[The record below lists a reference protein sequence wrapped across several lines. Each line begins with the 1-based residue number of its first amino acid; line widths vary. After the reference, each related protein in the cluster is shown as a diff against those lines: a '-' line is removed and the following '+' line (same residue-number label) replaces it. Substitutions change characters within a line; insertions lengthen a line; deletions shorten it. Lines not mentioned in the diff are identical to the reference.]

1 MIYDLFIRRP
11 RLAMVISIVVT
22 LAGILSMQVLPV
34 SQYPDIAPPTVSVT
48 ASYPGA
54 DAEVVEESVA
64 QPIEDA
70 INGVDNM
77 IYMKSASNSDGSYH
91 LTVSFAV
98 GTDPD
103 LATMNTQT
111 RASQAEAALPD
122 DVKRTGLTVQKQ
134 AGDILQL
141 YSFYSSNDK
150 LDRLFLSNYLTLN
163 VLNELKRV
171 NGVGNAQIFG
181 AADYSMRI
189 WIDNPQLLANL
200 GLTNQ
205 DIIAAIRNQ
214 NVQAPAGTLGAAP
227 LSKDQSLQLT
237 VRAKGRL
244 KTAEE
249 FGNIVIRA
257 EPDGSF
263 VRLKDVARVELSSKS
278 FGEDATLNGQPT
290 AALAVYLAPG
300 ANAVTT
306 AEAVQAR
313 LEELSHRFP
322 EGLGYTKMID
332 GADFVNQM
340 IIKVAETL
348 LEAFALVAIVVF
360 VFLGR
365 FRPTI
370 IPLLAVP
377 VAIVGAF
384 TVLLAFG
391 YSANTISLLALVLA
405 IGIVVDDA
413 IIVVENVERVMEEE
427 PDLSPGQAA
436 RKAMGE
442 IAGSIIAI
450 TLVLLAVFVPV
461 AVLPGS
467 SGVLF
472 RQFAVAI
479 SAAMVISGIN
489 ALTLTPALCAMFL
502 RPGEPASFM
511 RPVSN
516 FIHKSAGRYAA
527 FINRF
532 VRVSI
537 ISLGAVVIVAIV
549 AFLAIRF
556 TPAGFVPDEDK
567 GYVIAIYQLPP
578 GASLNRTIAIGN
590 KAVDVIRKD
599 PAVNSVVRVA
609 GIDILGGGSAPNA
622 GVMFINLKDYSQRT
636 SSNLY
641 APAVLRRLTPQL
653 MAIPGANFIP
663 LNPPAINGLGRAGGF
678 EYVLEALQGQSPT
691 DMAAVTRA
699 LMIAGNQQPRIGS
712 LFSTFDAS
720 TPQVRLDID
729 RDKAQTLGVTI
740 SDVFT
745 DLQSQLGGYY
755 VNDFNLFGRTWTV
768 YLQAEKKYRSRI
780 DDIYTIQVRNDQ
792 GNMVPLSSFA
802 TAHLDAGPRQI
813 TRYNNYRAVSLNGSP
828 APGYGLG
835 EAMNAMEELSPKTL
849 PSGYAYEWTG
859 LAKQQEEAAGQT
871 GLVLGLAFVFAY
883 LFLVALYES
892 WVVPAAVLTSVVVAV
907 LGAMFGIWIAG
918 LSFDLYAQI
927 GIVVLVALAAKNAIL
942 VNTFALEQRASG
954 ADLDHAATHGA
965 EMRFRPVMMTSFAFI
980 MGLVPLAIASGPGAG
995 AMVAVG
1001 MPVLFGMLFAS
1012 SFGMLLIPLLF
1023 HTFQGW
1029 REKFGGWTPGME
1041 SVPGADPDEWPDT

>member
-1 MIYDLFIRRP
+1 VIYDLFIKRP

-22 LAGILSMQVLPV
+22 LAGILSLQVLPV
-34 SQYPDIAPPTVSVT
+34 SQYPDIAPPTVSVS

-54 DAEVVEESVA
+54 DAQVVEESIA
-64 QPIEDA
+64 QPVEDA

-77 IYMKSASNSDGSYH
+77 IYMKSASNADGSYS

-111 RASQAEAALPD
+111 RAAQAEANLPE
-122 DVKRTGLTVQKQ
+122 DVKRTGVTVRKQ
-134 AGDILQL
+134 SGDILQL
-141 YSFYSSNDK
+141 YGFYTTGDK
-150 LDRLFLSNYLTLN
+150 FDRLFLSNYLTLN

-171 NGVGNAQIFG
+171 DGVGNAQIFG

-205 DIIAAIRNQ
+205 DLIRAIRNQ

-227 LSKDQSLQLT
+227 LSDDQSLQLT
-237 VRAKGRL
+237 VRTKGRL

-249 FGNIVIRA
+249 FGNIVVRA

-278 FGEDATLNGQPT
+278 FGENATLDGRPS
-290 AALAVYLAPG
+290 AALAINLASG

-313 LEELSHRFP
+313 VEELAKRFP
-322 EGLGYTKMID
+322 KGLHYTKMID
-332 GADFVNQM
+332 GADFVNEM
-340 IIKVAETL
+340 IAKVADTL

-377 VAIVGAF
+377 VAIIGAF

-427 PDLSPGQAA
+427 PDLTPAQAA
-436 RKAMGE
+436 HKAMSE

-450 TLVLLAVFVPV
+450 TLVLLAVFIPV

-511 RPVSN
+511 RPVSA
-516 FIHKSAGRYAA
+516 FIHKAAGKYAA
-527 FINRF
+527 FIGRF
-532 VRVSI
+532 VHVATV
-537 ISLGAVVIVAIV
+537 SLGAVVVIAIL
-549 AFLAIRF
+549 AFLAIRY

-567 GYVIAIYQLPP
+567 GYVVAIYQLPA
-578 GASLNRTIAIGN
+578 GASLNRTIAIGD
-590 KAVDVIRKD
+590 KAVDIIRKD
-599 PAVNSVVRVA
+599 PAVDNVVRVA

-622 GVMFINLKDYSQRT
+622 GVMFVKLKDYAQRR
-636 SSNLY
+636 SPDLY
-641 APAVLRRLTPQL
+641 APAVLGRLTPQL

-663 LNPPAINGLGRAGGF
+663 LNPPAINGMGRAGGF
-678 EYVLEALQGQSPT
+678 EYILEALQGQSPT

-699 LMIAGNQQPRIGS
+699 LMVAGNQQPKIGS

-729 RDKAQTLGVTI
+729 RDKAQTLGITI

-745 DLQSQLGGYY
+745 ELQSQLGGYY

-768 YLQAEKKYRSRI
+768 YLQAAKEYRSRI
-780 DDIYTIQVRNDQ
+780 DDINAIQVRNDK
-792 GNMVPLSSFA
+792 GKMVPISSFA
-802 TAHLDAGPRQI
+802 TTHLDIGPRQI
-813 TRYNNYRAVSLNGSP
+813 TRYNNYRAVSLNGTA

-835 EAMNAMEELSPKTL
+835 EAMNAMEKISPETL

-859 LAKQQEEAAGQT
+859 LAKQQQEAAGQT

-892 WVVPAAVLTSVVVAV
+892 WVIPAAVLSSVVVAV
-907 LGAMFGIWIAG
+907 LGALFGIWIAG

-942 VNTFALEQRASG
+942 VNTFALEQRSSG

-980 MGLVPLAIASGPGAG
+980 MGLVPLATASGPGAG

-1001 MPVLFGMLFAS
+1001 VPVLFGMLFAS

-1023 HTFQGW
+1023 HTFQQW
-1029 REKFGGWTPGME
+1029 REKFGGWKPGME
-1041 SVPGADPDEWPDT
+1041 TVPGAEPDV

>member
-1 MIYDLFIRRP
+1 MIYDLFIKRP

-34 SQYPDIAPPTVSVT
+34 SQYPDIAPPTVSVS
-48 ASYPGA
+48 ANYPGA
-54 DAEVVEESVA
+54 NAQVVEESVA

-77 IYMKSASNSDGSYH
+77 IYMKSASNADGSYN

-98 GTDPD
+98 GTNPD

-111 RASQAEAALPD
+111 RAAQAEAGLPQ
-122 DVKRTGLTVQKQ
+122 DVQRTGITVKKQ
-134 AGDILQL
+134 SDDILQL
-141 YSFYSSNDK
+141 YSFYSTSDK
-150 LDRLFLSNYLTLN
+150 LDPLFLSNYLTLN

-171 NGVGNAQIFG
+171 NGVGSAQIFG
-181 AADYSMRI
+181 AGDYSMRI

-205 DIIAAIRNQ
+205 DIINAIRSQ
-214 NVQAPAGTLGAAP
+214 NVQAPAGTLGGAP
-227 LSKDQSLQLT
+227 LSNDQSLQLT
-237 VRAKGRL
+237 VRTKGRL

-249 FGNIVIRA
+249 FGNIVLRA
-257 EPDGSF
+257 QPDGSF
-263 VRLKDVARVELSSKS
+263 VRLKDVARVELGSRS
-278 FGEDATLNGQPT
+278 FGVNATLNGKPT

-313 LEELSHRFP
+313 LKELSKRFP
-322 EGLGYTKMID
+322 EGLNYTKMID

-340 IIKVAETL
+340 IVKVAETL

-377 VAIVGAF
+377 VAIIGAF
-384 TVLLAFG
+384 TVLLVFG

-427 PDLSPGQAA
+427 PDLTPAQAA
-436 RKAMGE
+436 HKAMGE

-511 RPVSN
+511 RPVSG
-516 FIHKSAGRYAA
+516 FIHKAAGRYAA
-527 FINRF
+527 FISRF
-532 VRVSI
+532 VRIAIVSI
-537 ISLGAVVIVAIV
+537 GAVIVVAIM
-549 AFLAIRF
+549 ALLAIRY
-556 TPAGFVPDEDK
+556 TPSGFVPDEDK
-567 GYVIAIYQLPP
+567 GFVIAIYQLPA
-578 GASLNRTIAIGN
+578 GASLNRTIAIGD
-590 KAVDVIRKD
+590 KAADIIRKD
-599 PAVNSVVRVA
+599 PAVDDVVRVA
-609 GIDILGGGSAPNA
+609 GVDILGGGSAPNA
-622 GVMFINLKDYSQRT
+622 GVMFVKLKDYSQRR

-641 APAVLRRLTPQL
+641 APAVLARLTPQL
-653 MAIPGANFIP
+653 MSIPGANFIP
-663 LNPPAINGLGRAGGF
+663 LNPPAINGMGRAGGF
-678 EYVLEALQGQSPT
+678 EYILEALEGQTPT
-691 DMAAVTRA
+691 EMAAVTRA
-699 LMIAGNQQPRIGS
+699 LMIAGNQQPKIGA

-729 RDKAQTLGVTI
+729 RDKAQTLGITI

-745 DLQSQLGGYY
+745 ELQSQLGGYY
-755 VNDFNLFGRTWTV
+755 VNDFNMFGRTWTV
-768 YLQAEKKYRSRI
+768 YLQAAKEYRSRI
-780 DDIYTIQVRNDQ
+780 DNINSIQVRNNK
-792 GNMVPLSSFA
+792 GEMVPISSFA
-802 TAHLDAGPRQI
+802 TAHLDSGPRQI
-813 TRYNNYRAVSLNGSP
+813 TRYNNYRAVSLNGSA

-835 EAMNAMEELSPKTL
+835 EAMSAMEEISPKTL
-849 PSGYAYEWTG
+849 PAGYAYEWTG
-859 LAKQQEEAAGQT
+859 LAKQQQEAAGQT
-871 GLVLGLAFVFAY
+871 GLVLGLAFIFAY

-892 WVVPAAVLTSVVVAV
+892 WVVPAAVLSSVVVAV
-907 LGAMFGIWIAG
+907 LGAMFGIWVAG

-942 VNTFALEQRASG
+942 VNTFALEQRSSG
-954 ADLDHAATHGA
+954 ADLDHASSHAA
-965 EMRFRPVMMTSFAFI
+965 EMRFRPIMMTSFAFI
-980 MGLVPLAIASGPGAG
+980 MGLVPLAVSSGPGAG

-1001 MPVLFGMLFAS
+1001 VPVLFGMLFAS
-1012 SFGMLLIPLLF
+1012 SFGLLLIPLLF

-1029 REKFGGWTPGME
+1029 REKVGGWKPGME
-1041 SVPGADPDEWPDT
+1041 TVPGAEPDEF

>member
-1 MIYDLFIRRP
+1 M
-11 RLAMVISIVVT
+11 
-22 LAGILSMQVLPV
+22 
-34 SQYPDIAPPTVSVT
+34 
-48 ASYPGA
+48 
-54 DAEVVEESVA
+54 
-64 QPIEDA
+64 
-70 INGVDNM
+70 
-77 IYMKSASNSDGSYH
+77 
-91 LTVSFAV
+91 
-98 GTDPD
+98 
-103 LATMNTQT
+103 
-111 RASQAEAALPD
+111 
-122 DVKRTGLTVQKQ
+122 KRTGVTVRKQ
-134 AGDILQL
+134 SGDILQL
-141 YSFYSSNDK
+141 YGFYTTGDK
-150 LDRLFLSNYLTLN
+150 FDRLFLSNYLTLN

-171 NGVGNAQIFG
+171 DGVGNAQIFG

-205 DIIAAIRNQ
+205 DLIRAIRNQ

-227 LSKDQSLQLT
+227 LSDDQSLQLT
-237 VRAKGRL
+237 VRTKGRL

-249 FGNIVIRA
+249 FGNIVVRA

-278 FGEDATLNGQPT
+278 FGENATLDGRPS
-290 AALAVYLAPG
+290 AALAINLASG

-313 LEELSHRFP
+313 VEELAKRFP
-322 EGLGYTKMID
+322 KGLHYTKMID
-332 GADFVNQM
+332 GADFVNEM
-340 IIKVAETL
+340 IAKVADTL

-377 VAIVGAF
+377 VAIIGAF

-427 PDLSPGQAA
+427 PDLTPAQAA
-436 RKAMGE
+436 HKAMSE

-450 TLVLLAVFVPV
+450 TLVLLAVFIPV

-511 RPVSN
+511 RPVSA
-516 FIHKSAGRYAA
+516 FIHKAAGKYAA
-527 FINRF
+527 FIGRF
-532 VRVSI
+532 VHVATV
-537 ISLGAVVIVAIV
+537 SLGAVVVIAIL
-549 AFLAIRF
+549 AFLAIRY

-567 GYVIAIYQLPP
+567 GYVVAIYQLPA
-578 GASLNRTIAIGN
+578 GASLNRTIAIGD
-590 KAVDVIRKD
+590 KAVDIIRKD
-599 PAVNSVVRVA
+599 PAVDNVVRVA
-609 GIDILGGGSAPNA
+609 GVDILGGGSAPNA
-622 GVMFINLKDYSQRT
+622 GVMFVKLKDYAQRR
-636 SSNLY
+636 SPDLY
-641 APAVLRRLTPQL
+641 APAVLGRLAPQL

-663 LNPPAINGLGRAGGF
+663 LNPPAINGMGRAGGF
-678 EYVLEALQGQSPT
+678 EYILEALQGQSPT

-699 LMIAGNQQPRIGS
+699 LMVAGNQQPKIGS

-729 RDKAQTLGVTI
+729 RDKAQTLGITI

-745 DLQSQLGGYY
+745 ELQSQLGGYY

-768 YLQAEKKYRSRI
+768 YLQAAKEYRSRI
-780 DDIYTIQVRNDQ
+780 DDISAIQVRNDK
-792 GNMVPLSSFA
+792 GKMVPISSFA
-802 TAHLDAGPRQI
+802 TAHLDSGPRQI
-813 TRYNNYRAVSLNGSP
+813 TRYNNYRAVSLNGSA

-835 EAMNAMEELSPKTL
+835 EAMNAMEK
-849 PSGYAYEWTG
+849 
-859 LAKQQEEAAGQT
+859 
-871 GLVLGLAFVFAY
+871 
-883 LFLVALYES
+883 
-892 WVVPAAVLTSVVVAV
+892 
-907 LGAMFGIWIAG
+907 I
-918 LSFDLYAQI
+918 
-927 GIVVLVALAAKNAIL
+927 
-942 VNTFALEQRASG
+942 
-954 ADLDHAATHGA
+954 
-965 EMRFRPVMMTSFAFI
+965 
-980 MGLVPLAIASGPGAG
+980 
-995 AMVAVG
+995 
-1001 MPVLFGMLFAS
+1001 
-1012 SFGMLLIPLLF
+1012 
-1023 HTFQGW
+1023 
-1029 REKFGGWTPGME
+1029 
-1041 SVPGADPDEWPDT
+1041 

>member
-22 LAGILSMQVLPV
+22 LAGILSIQVLPI
-34 SQYPDIAPPTVSVT
+34 SQYPDIAPPTVSVST
-48 ASYPGA
+48 SYSGA
-54 DAEVVEESVA
+54 DAQVVEESVA
-64 QPIEDA
+64 QPIEEA
-70 INGVDNM
+70 VNGVDDM
-77 IYMKSASNSDGSYH
+77 IYMKSNSNADGSYS

-111 RASQAEAALPD
+111 RVAQATSGLPT
-122 DVKRTGLTVQKQ
+122 DVQRAGVTVQKQ
-134 AGDILQL
+134 ASDILQL
-141 YSFYSSNDK
+141 YSFYSTSDK
-150 LDRLFLSNYLTLN
+150 LDRLFISNYLTLN

-181 AADYSMRI
+181 AANYSMRI

-200 GLTNQ
+200 GLTNK
-205 DIIAAIRNQ
+205 DIITAIQNQ

-227 LSKDQSLQLT
+227 LSQDQSLQLT
-237 VRAKGRL
+237 VRTKGRL
-244 KTAEE
+244 TTPEE

-263 VRLKDVARVELSSKS
+263 VRLKDVARVELSAKS
-278 FGEDATLNGQPT
+278 FGENATLDGKPA
-290 AALAVYLAPG
+290 AALAINLAPG

-322 EGLGYTKMID
+322 KGLEYKKMID
-332 GADFVNQM
+332 GAEFVNEM
-340 IIKVAETL
+340 IVKVAETL
-348 LEAFALVAIVVF
+348 FEAFALVAIVVF

-365 FRPTI
+365 FRPTL

-377 VAIVGAF
+377 VAIIGAF
-384 TVLLAFG
+384 AILLLFG

-427 PDLSPGQAA
+427 PDLTPAQAA
-436 RKAMGE
+436 HKAMSE

-502 RPGEPASFM
+502 RPGETLGFM
-511 RPVSN
+511 KPVSG
-516 FIHKSAGRYAA
+516 FIHRSAGHYAA
-527 FINRF
+527 FVTRF
-532 VRVSI
+532 VRIATVS
-537 ISLGAVVIVAIV
+537 LAAVAIVAIV

-567 GYVIAIYQLPP
+567 GFVIAIYQLPA
-578 GASLNRTIAIGN
+578 GASLNRTVEIGD
-590 KAVDVIRKD
+590 KAVDIIRKD
-599 PAVNSVVRVA
+599 PAVDAVVRVA
-609 GIDILGGGSAPNA
+609 GVDILGGGSAPNA
-622 GVMFINLKDYSQRT
+622 GVMFVKLKDYSERR

-641 APAVLRRLTPQL
+641 APAVLGRLAPQL

-663 LNPPAINGLGRAGGF
+663 LNPPAINGMGRAGGF
-678 EYVLEALQGQSPT
+678 EYILEALEGQDPSQ
-691 DMAAVTRA
+691 MAAVTRA
-699 LMIAGNQQPRIGS
+699 LMVAGNQQPDIAA
-712 LFSTFDAS
+712 LFSTFDAN

-729 RDKAQTLGVTI
+729 RDKAQTLGITI

-745 DLQSQLGGYY
+745 ELQSQLGGYY
-755 VNDFNLFGRTWTV
+755 VNDFNLFGHTWTV
-768 YLQAEKKYRSRI
+768 YLQASKEYRSRI
-780 DDIYTIQVRNDQ
+780 DDIYAIQVRNDKDE
-792 GNMVPLSSFA
+792 MVPISSFA
-802 TAHLDAGPRQI
+802 TAYLDSGPRQI
-813 TRYNNYRAVSLNGSP
+813 TRYNNYRAVSLNGAP
-828 APGYGLG
+828 APNVGLG
-835 EAMNAMEELSPKTL
+835 EAMDTMDEVSSKTL

-859 LAKQQEEAAGQT
+859 LAQQQQEAAGQT

-907 LGAMFGIWIAG
+907 LGAMFGIWIGG

-942 VNTFALEQRASG
+942 VNTFALEQRSSG
-954 ADLDHAATHGA
+954 ASLDHAAAHGA

-980 MGLVPLAIASGPGAG
+980 MGLVPLATASGPGAG

-1001 MPVLFGMLFAS
+1001 VPVLFGMLFAS

-1023 HTFQGW
+1023 HTFQQW
-1029 REKFGGWTPGME
+1029 REKFGGWKPGME
-1041 SVPGADPDEWPDT
+1041 TVPGAEPDV